1 MNMIEKFKILDCTLR
16 DGGYYTNWDFS
27 RKLTQ
32 LFFQSFNQLPV
43 DYLEVGYRS
52 SIMKEYY
59 GEYYYCPP
67 IVLNRMKELSNK
79 KLVIILNEKD
89 IKAEVVKELLTP
101 CIGIITMV
109 RLAIDPQNLSRALIL
124 AEKVKS
130 MGFEVGFNVMYMSKW
145 KNQPAFLSEIKN
157 VDGIADF
164 FYMVDSYGGVFPEDV
179 KEIFSLVKEQT
190 NVPIGF
196 HGHNNME
203 LALINSLTAIEC
215 GASIIDATITGMGR
229 GAGNLKTE
237 LLLTALNAKYNLD
250 IDFNALAEV
259 TDGFTQL
266 QKDYEWGTNLPY
278 MVSGANSLPQ
288 KDVMDWV
295 GKRYYSINSIIRA
308 LNNQKEKVQDNIKLP
323 KFTIEKSFDNVLILG
338 GGVTAI
344 DNAEYVLEFINNFKG
359 NLAIIHASSR
369 NSAPYAGLK
378 NDQYYCLAGN
388 EGNRLTKVFK
398 ELTNFNGICVLPP
411 FPRKMGTFVPK
422 TIQSHAKELSE
433 VSFTQLLNDSH
444 TAIALQTAIN
454 LNAKT
459 CYIVGYDG
467 YGNINVGNK
476 EQELFIE
483 NETLFQDAKNAGLIL
498 KSLTPT
504 RYKNLES
511 DSIFAHI

>member
-1 MNMIEKFKILDCTLR
+1 MIEKFKILDCTLR

-52 SIMKEYY
+52 PIMKEYY

-89 IKAEVVKELLTP
+89 IKAEIVKELLTP

-237 LLLTALNAKYNLD
+237 LLLTTLNAKYNLD

-288 KDVMDWV
+288 KEVMDWV

-308 LNNQKEKVQDNIKLP
+308 LNNQKDKVQDNVQLP
-323 KFTIEKSFDNVLILG
+323 LFSTDKKFENVIVIG
-338 GGVTAI
+338 GGPSAIENSTAI
-344 DNAEYVLEFINNFKG
+344 IEFINKFNG
-359 NLAIIHASSR
+359 DIAVIHASSR
-369 NSAPYAGLK
+369 NSLPYSKLE
-378 NDQYYCLAGN
+378 NNHYYCLAGN

-398 ELTNFNGICVLPP
+398 EISNFKGFCILPP
-411 FPRKMGTFVPK
+411 FPRKMGTFVPES
-422 TIQSHAKELSE
+422 INHLAKELSG
-433 VSFTQLLNDSH
+433 VTFTTLLNDSH

-454 LNAKT
+454 LGAKN
-459 CYIVGYDG
+459 CYVVGYDG
-467 YGNINVGNK
+467 YNNTAVGNK
-476 EQELFIE
+476 EQELFFE
-483 NETLFQDAKNAGLIL
+483 NETLFQDAKRNGLSI

-504 RYKNLES
+504 RYKNISS

>member
-1 MNMIEKFKILDCTLR
+1 MKNFKILDCTLR

-27 RKLTQ
+27 KSLTNT
-32 LFFQSFNQLPV
+32 FFQSFNNLPIE
-43 DYLEVGYRS
+43 YLEIGYRS
-52 SIMKEYY
+52 PAMKEYY

-67 IVLNRMKELSNK
+67 LVLNRIKELSNK

-89 IKAEVVKELLTP
+89 IKLDFVHELLKP
-101 CIGIITMV
+101 CVGIITMV
-109 RLAIDPQNLSRALIL
+109 RLAIDPQNLTRALIL
-124 AEKVKS
+124 AEKVKT

-145 KNQPAFLSEIKN
+145 KNQPAFLNEIKN
-157 VDGIADF
+157 VDGIADY

-179 KEIFSLVKEQT
+179 KEIFGLVKSQT

-215 GASIIDATITGMGR
+215 GADIIDATVTGMGR

-237 LLLTALNAKYNLD
+237 LLLTALNAKYNLEV
-250 IDFNALAEV
+250 DFNSLAEV

-288 KDVMDWV
+288 KEVMDWV

-308 LNNQKEKVQDNIKLP
+308 LNNQKDKVQDNIQLP
-323 KFTIEKSFDNVLILG
+323 LFKTEKIFENVLIIG
-338 GGVTAI
+338 GGPTAI
-344 DNAEYVLEFINNFKG
+344 DNSKAITEFINKFNG
-359 NLAIIHASSR
+359 DLAIIHASSK
-369 NSAPYAGLK
+369 NSLSYSNL
-378 NDQYYCLAGN
+378 NNIQYYCLAGN

-398 ELTNFNGICVLPP
+398 EISSFDGFCILPP
-411 FPRKMGTFVPK
+411 FPRKMGTFVPES
-422 TIQSHAKELSE
+422 IFHLAKELAE
-433 VSFTQLLNDSH
+433 VNFTTLLNDSH

-454 LNAKT
+454 LGAKN
-459 CYIVGYDG
+459 CYVVGYDG
-467 YGNINVGNK
+467 YNNSAVGNK

-483 NETLFQDAKNAGLIL
+483 NETLFQDAKRNGLLI

-504 RYKNLES
+504 RYKNISS

>member
-1 MNMIEKFKILDCTLR
+1 MIDKFKILDCTLR

-27 RKLTQ
+27 KKLTH

-43 DYLEVGYRS
+43 EYLEVGYRS
-52 SIMKEYY
+52 PIMNEYY

-67 IVLNRMKELSNK
+67 IVLNRMKELSDK

-89 IKAEVVKELLTP
+89 IKLEIIKELLTP

-109 RLAIDPQNLSRALIL
+109 RLAIDPQNLTRALIL

-145 KNQPAFLSEIKN
+145 KNQPAFLNEIKN
-157 VDGIADF
+157 VDGIADY
-164 FYMVDSYGGVFPEDV
+164 FYMVDSYGGVFPEEV
-179 KEIFSLVKEQT
+179 KEIFGLVKSQT

-237 LLLTALNAKYNLD
+237 LLLTALNAKYNLEV
-250 IDFNALAEV
+250 DFNSLAEV

-308 LNNQKEKVQDNIKLP
+308 LNNQKEKVQDNVQLP
-323 KFTIEKSFDNVLILG
+323 LFETEKSFENVLIIG
-338 GGVTAI
+338 GGPSAIENVTSI
-344 DNAEYVLEFINNFKG
+344 IEFINKFNG
-359 NLAIIHASSR
+359 NIAIIHASSR
-369 NSAPYAGLK
+369 NSLPYSKLE
-378 NDQYYCLAGN
+378 NNHFYCLAGN

-398 ELTNFNGICVLPP
+398 EISNFKGFCILPP
-411 FPRKMGTFVPK
+411 FPRKMGTFVPES
-422 TIQSHAKELSE
+422 INHLAKELSG
-433 VSFTQLLNDSH
+433 VTFTTLLNDSH

-454 LNAKT
+454 LGAKN
-459 CYIVGYDG
+459 CYVVGYDG
-467 YGNINVGNK
+467 YSNTAVGNK

-483 NETLFQDAKNAGLIL
+483 NETLFFDAKNRGLSL
-498 KSLTPT
+498 KALTPT
-504 RYKNLES
+504 RYKNLFS